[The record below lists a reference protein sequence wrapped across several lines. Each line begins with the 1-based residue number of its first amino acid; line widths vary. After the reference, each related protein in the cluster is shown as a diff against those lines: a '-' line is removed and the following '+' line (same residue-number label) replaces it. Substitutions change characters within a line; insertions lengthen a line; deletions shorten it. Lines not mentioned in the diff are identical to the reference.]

1 MVEWSI
7 NYIVRIC
14 LVYVDGTSLSYPYW
28 GWWMRGYVPSLLLK
42 QNCTPLKFYQIF
54 TVVKDVEEGDSKN
67 SHYQIFNMVK
77 DVE

>member
-1 MVEWSI
+1 
-7 NYIVRIC
+7 
-14 LVYVDGTSLSYPYW
+14 
-28 GWWMRGYVPSLLLK
+28 MRGYVPSLLLK